1 MGSINSAARWAFA
14 PSATDPKHLKYPH
27 AIFSCLLGFISTILL
42 SGKIQQLLEAK
53 YPNLKEGLPQWASEK
68 ALPLLVVYLALMM
81 LVRIKQNG
89 STSLYE
95 MLWACNLAIVMM
107 ICGII
112 RNSALTV
119 GASLVIISIDQ
130 CLWYVDIIGY
140 LLTKKFPVGVA
151 KYLTWPTTTKLR
163 MLTSTHH
170 LWFIPLLISIVKGT
184 KQLTHQAYFFSF
196 AMTLFQSILGRVLV
210 PRYIKQ
216 KKGEDIY
223 MNINLAYELWK
234 DVEIKFLAAFDQA
247 PGYKAVPFSNLC
259 WNSGN
264 YIFFLILKL
273 ILFILRT
280 VSPNNQ

>member
-1 MGSINSAARWAFA
+1 MGSINTVARWAFV
-14 PSATDPKHLKYPH
+14 PSPTDPKHLKYPH
-27 AIFSCLLGFISTILL
+27 AIFSCFLGFVSTILL
-42 SGKIQQLLEAK
+42 SGKIQQLIEDK
-53 YPNLKEGLPQWASEK
+53 YPHLKEGLPKWAGDK
-68 ALPLLVVYLALMM
+68 ALPVLVAYLVLMM
-81 LVRIKQNG
+81 IVRIKQNG
-89 STSLYE
+89 STSIYE

-107 ICGII
+107 ICGILS
-112 RNSALTV
+112 NSALTV

-130 CLWYVDIIGY
+130 CLWYVDILGY
-140 LLTKKFPVGVA
+140 LLAKKFPVGVA

-170 LWFIPLLISIVKGT
+170 LWFIPLLISILKGS

-234 DVEIKFLAAFDQA
+234 DVKIKLLASFDQA
-247 PGYKAVPFSNLC
+247 PGYKAVPFSNFC

-273 ILFILRT
+273 ILLIIRT
-280 VSPNNQ
+280 ISPNNQ